1 MNFRSGLLILDH
13 CACARLRRDANEM
26 ASSPRSRS
34 CSPPLSPWKIKGY
47 ELDYAKTNKLNRLRN
62 KKWDMYVDCFL
73 KSSRFK
79 ISVTLNNN
87 KGTESGY
94 AIKSVRII
102 PNEHNASLS
111 HWKIIKE
118 IEIDYYPKLKKK
130 MIQYYF
136 KDNLSLNAHFCP
148 WVAWFLFWPNSVS
161 NWEFWE
167 LRTNY
172 ILISKTARLSIY
184 RSWILIDHNTI

>member
-1 MNFRSGLLILDH
+1 MILDH

-26 ASSPRSRS
+26 ASSPRSLS
-34 CSPPLSPWKIKGY
+34 CSPPLSPWKIKWCG
-47 ELDYAKTNKLNRLRN
+47 LDYAKTNKLNRLRN

-130 MIQYYF
+130 WYNITSKITYLWMRTF
-136 KDNLSLNAHFCP
+136 AHE
-148 WVAWFLFWPNSVS
+148 WPDFFFDQIRRVHGSF
-161 NWEFWE
+161 E
-167 LRTNY
+167 T
-172 ILISKTARLSIY
+172 
-184 RSWILIDHNTI
+184 